1 MSKNRLV
8 YLGMAIVLLVILS
21 CNIPAPVNA
30 PSASPTTILP
40 ITGLENL
47 ADTATLPPSP
57 SAPSETPTYA
67 VTHLM
72 TPGNV
77 SLAGNINYDVE
88 SQSNASLHR
97 APYGD
102 VYRLNR
108 LERPFTQTDMTYL
121 PNIDIERFRI
131 TTDTNWDYVFIE
143 LIGTDPNDP
152 LNIHY
157 GVELDQNKD
166 GFGEY
171 LIWAQPPYAT
181 TWTTSGVT
189 VYADANHDSAGL
201 SAEQSDAPFSG
212 NGYEKV
218 IFDQGKGDDPDL
230 AWVRID
236 PKNANTV
243 EFAFKNTLPGK
254 TFMWSVWAD
263 AGMKDLAKF
272 SYNDRYTIEEAGSPQ
287 TDNLNYPIK
296 ALYAMDST
304 CRAAFGFKSNGYEPL
319 ICPTE
324 APPTREPG
332 HPVTPGLPPPPA
344 CQPPP
349 YCTGTW
355 YIWHQDTCTCEEI
368 LY

>member
-1 MSKNRLV
+1 MRKNKHV
-8 YLGMAIVLLVILS
+8 YFGAVIVLLVILS
-21 CNIPAPVNA
+21 CNLPTPNIAP
-30 PSASPTTILP
+30 PASPTTILP
-40 ITGLENL
+40 ITGLQGST
-47 ADTATLPPSP
+47 DTAIPPP
-57 SAPSETPTYA
+57 PVQPATPTFA

-72 TPGNV
+72 MPGDV
-77 SLAGNINYDVE
+77 SLKGVINYDVE
-88 SQSNASLHR
+88 SQSNAALHR

-102 VYRLNR
+102 VYKLNR

-131 TTDTNWDYVFIE
+131 VTDDNWDYIFIE
-143 LIGTDPNDP
+143 LIGTNPNDP
-152 LNIHY
+152 LNINY

-171 LIWAQPPYAT
+171 LVWAQPPYGT
-181 TWTTSGVT
+181 TWATNNVT
-189 VYADANHDSAGL
+189 VYADTNHDSAGL

-218 IFDQGKGDDPDL
+218 IFNQGKGDDPDL

-243 EFAFKNTLPGK
+243 EFAFKKTLPGK
-254 TFMWSVWAD
+254 VFMWSVWAD
-263 AGMKDLAKF
+263 AGLKKPEMF
-272 SYNDRYTIEEAGSPQ
+272 SYNDRYTIVEAGSPQ
-287 TDNLNYPIK
+287 TSNSEYPIK
-296 ALYAMDST
+296 TLFAMDST
-304 CRAAFGFKSNGYEPL
+304 CRAAFGFNSTGYEPL

-324 APPTREPG
+324 EPPTREPG
-332 HPVTPGLPPPPA
+332 PGGPTLVPP

-349 YCTGTW
+349 WCTGTW
-355 YIWHQDTCTCEEI
+355 YRWHQDTCTCETI

>member
-1 MSKNRLV
+1 MSKHRHV
-8 YLGMAIVLLVILS
+8 YFGAVIVLLIVLS
-21 CNIPAPVNA
+21 CNMPAPANTPPAV
-30 PSASPTTILP
+30 PTTILASQSQSP
-40 ITGLENL
+40 T
-47 ADTATLPPSP
+47 DTATSPPP
-57 SAPSETPTYA
+57 APSETPTYV

-72 TPGNV
+72 TPNHV

-88 SQSNASLHR
+88 SSGTGPEHR

-121 PNIDIERFRI
+121 PNVDIERFRI
-131 TTDTNWDYVFIE
+131 TSDDNWNYVFIE
-143 LIGTDPNDP
+143 LIGTNPNDP
-152 LNIHY
+152 LNIDY
-157 GVELDQNKD
+157 GVELDQQKD

-171 LIWAQPPYAT
+171 LIWAQPPYTT
-181 TWTTSGVT
+181 TWTTSGIT

-201 SAEQSDAPFSG
+201 STEQSDAPFSG
-212 NGYEKV
+212 NGYDNI

-243 EFAFKNTLPGK
+243 EFAFKRTLPGK
-254 TFMWSVWAD
+254 SFMWSVWAD
-263 AGMKDLAKF
+263 ASLKKPEMF
-272 SYNDRYTIEEAGSPQ
+272 SYNDRYTIAEAGSPQ
-287 TDNLNYPIK
+287 TDNSEYPIK
-296 ALYAMDST
+296 ALYSMDST
-304 CRAAFGFKSNGYEPL
+304 CRAAFGFKSTGYEPL

-324 APPTREPG
+324 EPPTKKPG
-332 HPVTPGLPPPPA
+332 QPVTPGLPPPPV

-349 YCTGTW
+349 WCTGQW
-355 YIWHQDTCTCEEI
+355 YIWHQDTCWCEVI

>member
-1 MSKNRLV
+1 MSKNKLIYFGV
-8 YLGMAIVLLVILS
+8 VIVLLVILS
-21 CNIPAPVNA
+21 CNLPAPNNA
-30 PSASPTTILP
+30 VPPASSTTILP
-40 ITGLENL
+40 ITGPQSS
-47 ADTATLPPSP
+47 ADTATLPPP
-57 SAPSETPTYA
+57 APSETPTYV

-72 TPGNV
+72 TPGSV
-77 SLAGNINYDVE
+77 SLTGNINYDVE

-121 PNIDIERFRI
+121 PNVDIERFRI
-131 TTDTNWDYVFIE
+131 TTDTNWDYIFIE
-143 LIGTDPNDP
+143 LIGTNPNDP
-152 LNIHY
+152 LNINY

-181 TWTTSGVT
+181 AWTTSGVT
-189 VYADANHDSAGL
+189 VYADTNHDSAGL
-201 SAEQSDAPFSG
+201 SPEQSDAPFSG
-212 NGYEKV
+212 NGYEKI

-236 PKNANTV
+236 PKKANTV
-243 EFAFKNTLPGK
+243 EFAFKRTLPGN

-263 AGMKDLAKF
+263 AGMRDLAKF
-272 SYNDRYTIEEAGSPQ
+272 SYNDRYAIEDAGSPQ
-287 TDNLNYPIK
+287 TGNPNYPIK

-304 CRAAFGFKSNGYEPL
+304 CRAAFGFKSTGFEPL

-324 APPTREPG
+324 EPPTKKPG
-332 HPVTPGLPPPPA
+332 TPDPGGPTLVPP
-344 CQPPP
+344 CQPPAGG
-349 YCTGTW
+349 CGLHHEW
-355 YIWHQDTCTCEEI
+355 RQDLCQCIEI